1 MKFDSIKSRLVLM
14 TLICVVGMGMLVV
27 SQHYFTQRF
36 IELNQQRDL
45 LLRMGQDLLQMR
57 RHEKDFL
64 MRHQQEYFQLFIE
77 RSESFSTRLNRLTP
91 LISDYDM
98 PTSQLGNLAEGV
110 HKYQQLFQQVVT
122 LQTEI
127 GLTPTSGLLGQMI
140 ETEGLLLSQSYFDVG
155 SSALIQLDGA
165 RLAIRDFQLTH
176 NNYYTTLAIQNIE
189 GLAQV
194 QSAGKSEQVDELL
207 GLYKEAVE
215 ALAIAY
221 QTLGLTHNEGLVGRF
236 RRQAHSVEQQLTL
249 IDQALQPIIENQEQQ
264 VKTYSIS
271 IAVLTSVL
279 LILILVKSFATF
291 HRAFSN
297 FVMFFYRCKRQYQRM
312 DPRKLGF
319 AEFKSLA
326 ELANEMVESRQAIE
340 ERLAV
345 VEAEL
350 AQKQRKPETR

>member
-1 MKFDSIKSRLVLM
+1 M

-27 SQHYFTQRF
+27 SQHYFTQRL
-36 IELNQQRDL
+36 IELNQQRNL

-77 RSESFSTRLNRLTP
+77 RSESFSTRLNQLTP

-98 PTSQLGNLAEGV
+98 PMSQLGNLAEGLDE
-110 HKYQQLFQQVVT
+110 YQQLFQQVVA
-122 LQTEI
+122 LQTKI

-140 ETEGLLLSQSYFDVG
+140 NTEGELLSQSYFDVG
-155 SSALIQLDGA
+155 SNTLIQLDGA

-176 NNYYTTLAIQNIE
+176 NNYFATLAVQSIE
-189 GLAQV
+189 LLAQARN
-194 QSAGKSEQVDELL
+194 AGKSEQVDELL
-207 GLYKEAVE
+207 SVYKEAVG
-215 ALAIAY
+215 ALAIAN
-221 QTLGLTHNEGLVGRF
+221 QTLGLTHNEGLIGRF
-236 RRQAHSVEQQLTL
+236 RRQAHNVEQQLTL
-249 IDQALQPIIENQEQQ
+249 IDNALQPIIENQEQK
-264 VKTYSIS
+264 VKIYSIS

-350 AQKQRKPETR
+350 AQKQRKPETS

>member
-1 MKFDSIKSRLVLM
+1 M

-27 SQHYFTQRF
+27 SQHYFTQRL

-45 LLRMGQDLLQMR
+45 LLRMWQDLLQMR

-77 RSESFSTRLNRLTP
+77 RSESFSTRLNQLTP

-98 PTSQLGNLAEGV
+98 PMSQLGNLAEGLDE
-110 HKYQQLFQQVVT
+110 YQQLFQQVVA
-122 LQTEI
+122 LQTKI

-140 ETEGLLLSQSYFDVG
+140 DTEGELLSQSYFDVG
-155 SSALIQLDGA
+155 SNALIQLDGA
-165 RLAIRDFQLTH
+165 RLAIRDFQLTR
-176 NNYYTTLAIQNIE
+176 NNYYATLAVQSIE
-189 GLAQV
+189 LLAQERN
-194 QSAGKSEQVDELL
+194 AGKSEQVNELL
-207 GLYKEAVE
+207 SVYKETVR
-215 ALAIAY
+215 ALAIAH

-236 RRQAHSVEQQLTL
+236 RRQAHNVEQQLTL
-249 IDQALQPIIENQEQQ
+249 IDNALQPIIENQEQK
-264 VKTYSIS
+264 VKIYSIS

-350 AQKQRKPETR
+350 AQKQRKSETS